1 MILKNKCQYVYRVI
15 KPWQSGILLHR
26 GFTAYIGKDFSRYE
40 MYVRSSDNDPQQK
53 TPEFELKDSKPIL
66 VELARVY
73 NSLVWSQ
80 YRRSSLCKGA
90 QLSSL
95 WENTRIDRI
104 ELTSSLHVANIGQKS
119 INGMVL
125 GGPNQPKICDSF
137 NHDG

>member
-1 MILKNKCQYVYRVI
+1 
-15 KPWQSGILLHR
+15 
-26 GFTAYIGKDFSRYE
+26 

-80 YRRSSLCKGA
+80 YRRSSLCREGF

-95 WENTRIDRI
+95 WENTRIDLVQ
-104 ELTSSLHVANIGQKS
+104 LTSSLHVVKIG
-119 INGMVL
+119 
-125 GGPNQPKICDSF
+125 
-137 NHDG
+137 